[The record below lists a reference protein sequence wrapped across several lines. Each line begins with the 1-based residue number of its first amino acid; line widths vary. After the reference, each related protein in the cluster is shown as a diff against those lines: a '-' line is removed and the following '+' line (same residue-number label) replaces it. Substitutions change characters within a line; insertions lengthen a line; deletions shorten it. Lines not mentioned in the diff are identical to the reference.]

1 MAQTTI
7 TKTIDQ
13 GDSITI
19 QATPNENYSFGGWSF
34 DNNTTINTNPY
45 TYTPNS
51 SDDIEAIFNITDP
64 LVVVCTD
71 KTDAVGRYLYLVNK
85 ENQVKYWGL
94 NYGTNTYTG
103 NDPGWELDNIITFY
117 GDTYYPRGNKPTVD
131 SKVGANFIISIDA
144 HSLVNVE
151 YLPDTA
157 FFRQLALTSITLPLY
172 LREVGDGQYC
182 TTGTTYR
189 GVFEEC
195 TSLSTVN
202 WGNDTTTVG
211 KISWIKKIWN
221 YAFYKCNLSSI
232 TIPTYNLDSTDPNSN
247 DLELCDYCFGSNN
260 LTSINF
266 TNIYNIGRVRYIR
279 EGAFYNNINLTTF
292 NIPNYGSILQGIG
305 NNPFFACKRLATF
318 TEINS
323 SARFRKLGN
332 NILDHTYAKL
342 ISGGCNM
349 TIPTEI
355 INPVFT
361 IGAYA
366 FRGMCQT
373 SLKSFTLPDT
383 VKVIESSAFSDNPY
397 LQQFLTTSNS
407 ELTTMQQ
414 LCFYGDTRL
423 EKVEL
428 YSISQFGANASSNT
442 AFRIFYG
449 CTKLGLEIYIH
460 TLTVPTLYTPTLE
473 TFPEYNTS
481 LNQWTWTVY
490 VEPGMLSSYASTSS
504 VQYDWAYWYSQGRIK
519 TRISVNSDVNPN
531 NSGTVSGAG
540 DVDVSSTSG
549 TNTTLTATNNRG
561 YSFNNWTKNGVSMS
575 SSNPYTFKVSDVSGG
590 SFGTYIA
597 NFNTLQSYTISTS
610 VNDNTY
616 GSASGGG
623 TYYSGESCTLTATP
637 NTGYEFVNWTEN
649 GTTVS
654 SNSTYTFTVS
664 GNKTVVA
671 NFQSSVPKY
680 AVNLAKESG
689 DSDNPTFYING
700 VATNS
705 GSFEEGEE
713 ITISVV
719 PSAQFDVYKW
729 YNQSNT
735 IVISEWENYY
745 DKTVDGYIQD
755 SKSFKYTVK
764 TSNPTIYYKSWPN
777 NSTPIIYTRYDQYF
791 DSQYMPLPGFDCYN
805 SSNVKIGEILAN
817 PSTGD
822 QGYFTPSGDYTKDD
836 VYKLVA
842 HSAMIDGYD
851 SPCDLNY
858 INYIDFYS
866 FKNLYQIEGIQYST
880 YISAETIHLPSS
892 CKVLKNLTFTS
903 YTYGDEFGNQFE
915 QKIKEIN
922 LGNIQQLDGV
932 EFNSLT
938 LGDITATDPYDETML
953 VWNGIG
959 GLCFESLQTSINNS
973 GITGSNLSYLRFPS
987 ATTSIPGC
995 SSNTSLTS
1003 VYINPNFTGTT
1014 LNNNQFSSCSSL
1026 TSITLPD
1033 SLRTIPNS
1041 CFSWCSGLTEFK
1053 HKYIQTIESYAFR
1066 YCSNLSKLVLPSIK
1080 TIQSYALQ
1088 TNGLRV
1094 LKFGNYRNSNYGI
1107 VWNGSLGIDNNAFG
1121 SMGTNITDIYINT
1134 CDGPT
1139 TTINSSTLST
1149 AISSTKPN
1157 STFTVH
1163 VDEDDIYD
1171 ESYWDNIKAIPA
1183 ARKEYDVIGMYN
1195 SEF

>member
-64 LVVVCTD
+64 LVVVCSD
-71 KTDAVGRYLYLVNK
+71 KEDTVGRYLYLVNK
-85 ENQVKYWGL
+85 NDQVKYWYL
-94 NYGTNTYTG
+94 QTGTNTYTG
-103 NDPGWELDNIITFY
+103 NDPGWELDNIKTFY
-117 GDTYYPRGNKPTVD
+117 GDTYYPRSSKPSVD
-131 SKVGANFIISIDA
+131 GKVGANHIISIDA

-266 TNIYNIGRVRYIR
+266 TNIYSIGRVRYIR

-305 NNPFFACKRLATF
+305 NNPFYHCKRLATF
-318 TEINS
+318 TQVNS

-361 IGAYA
+361 IGVNA

-383 VKVIESSAFSDNPY
+383 VKVIQDSAFSDNPY

-428 YSISQFGANASSNT
+428 YSISQFGANASSST

-449 CTKLGLEIYIH
+449 CTYLRLKIYIH

-473 TFPEYNTS
+473 TFPLYDDGGFG
-481 LNQWTWTVY
+481 WTWDVY

-504 VQYDWAYWYSQGRIK
+504 VQYDWGYWYSQGRLK

-531 NSGTVSGAG
+531 NSGTISGGG

-590 SFGTYIA
+590 NFGTYIA

-616 GSASGGG
+616 GSATGGG

-637 NTGYEFVNWTEN
+637 NTDYEFVNWTEN

-664 GNKTVVA
+664 GNRTLVA
-671 NFQSSVPKY
+671 NFQAP
-680 AVNLAKESG
+680 A
-689 DSDNPTFYING
+689 PPRT
-700 VATNS
+700 
-705 GSFEEGEE
+705 
-713 ITISVV
+713 ITAIANAADTYVL
-719 PSAQFDVYKW
+719 K
-729 YNQSNT
+729 
-735 IVISEWENYY
+735 
-745 DKTVDGYIQD
+745 
-755 SKSFKYTVK
+755 
-764 TSNPTIYYKSWPN
+764 
-777 NSTPIIYTRYDQYF
+777 
-791 DSQYMPLPGFDCYN
+791 N
-805 SSNVKIGEILAN
+805 SSNQ
-817 PSTGD
+817 T
-822 QGYFTPSGDYTKDD
+822 YTW
-836 VYKLVA
+836 
-842 HSAMIDGYD
+842 
-851 SPCDLNY
+851 
-858 INYIDFYS
+858 
-866 FKNLYQIEGIQYST
+866 
-880 YISAETIHLPSS
+880 
-892 CKVLKNLTFTS
+892 NLTSGTNTLTDGDISGFGFDNITSFYKYDISTTS
-903 YTYGDEFGNQFE
+903 YNGLTS
-915 QKIKEIN
+915 
-922 LGNIQQLDGV
+922 LDIS
-932 EFNSLT
+932 ELT
-938 LGDITATDPYDETML
+938 SM
-953 VWNGIG
+953 
-959 GLCFESLQTSINNS
+959 
-973 GITGSNLSYLRFPS
+973 
-987 ATTSIPGC
+987 TSIPSYAFKNC
-995 SSNTSLTS
+995 R
-1003 VYINPNFTGTT
+1003 
-1014 LNNNQFSSCSSL
+1014 SL
-1026 TSITLPD
+1026 TSIN
-1033 SLRTIPNS
+1033 IPTSITSIDYQAFYS
-1041 CFSWCSGLTEFK
+1041 CTGLTSINLKNTAVLGNQAFYNCTGLTEFK
-1053 HKYIQTIESYAFR
+1053 AKYITTLNSKSLCNLF
-1066 YCSNLSKLVLPSIK
+1066 YCSKIVLPSLQQVGS
-1080 TIQSYALQ
+1080 QSFE
-1088 TNGLRV
+1088 GLGASLTSSTKAY
-1094 LKFGNYRNSNYGI
+1094 LKLGNYRNWYNLGMSYSQCYT
-1107 VWNGSLGIDNNAFG
+1107 GSLIIPNNAFG
-1121 SMGTNITDIYINT
+1121 TGTPADNYIDNIYLDY
-1134 CDGPT
+1134 CSGP
-1139 TTINSSTLST
+1139 ISSGTTLST
-1149 AISSTKPN
+1149 AINSTRPN
-1157 STFTVH
+1157 SSFIVH

-1171 ESYWDNIKAIPA
+1171 EDYWDNIKAIPA
-1183 ARKEYDVIGMYN
+1183 ARRDEGSLSNMY
-1195 SEF
+1195 SGEFD